1 MTSQLEL
8 TAGLRYFDWHEDYYI
23 YSAGYV
29 GDGPSASATSPVGT
43 PLIVNA
49 NPSATGATPR
59 FAASY
64 KLTGATNL
72 YAEIAEGF
80 RYGGVNQ
87 PVPVIYCGADLAAEG
102 LTAAPASFGPD
113 KLWSYTLGEKSKLA
127 DDRVTLNVA
136 AFWIN
141 WKNTQTSVPLDCS
154 YVYTQNIGSVTSK
167 GVELETAAKLTP
179 YATVSFNGSYNH
191 SSAASDISNLDAPAG
206 TTSPYA
212 PRFIGSITG
221 DYRVPLGMNSLDFDV
236 NYSYKTSFNNSFN
249 QSASS
254 FAQIPSTKMLNG
266 AVAYEVGHL
275 EVSVFGNN
283 LTNARNIE
291 HIETVPTGS
300 LAPGNDLAYDRPRT
314 IGLRLRA
321 SF

>member
-1 MTSQLEL
+1 VADLDLNIFTLGLKYDLGFADLSSTSSFMRMGNYYLHDQSYEYYDYYLGNTGPLEPADFDSTNMIHDVVEEIRMTSKTDGPLKWLGGLFYERQTRRFIMNNPYTDFDALYAPIVGIPDYSSVTNDLSDQPNNPYYGYIHTIDRQFAAYGQLSYDVTSQLEL

-154 YVYTQNIGSVTSK
+154 YVYTQNI
-167 GVELETAAKLTP
+167 L
-179 YATVSFNGSYNH
+179 
-191 SSAASDISNLDAPAG
+191 
-206 TTSPYA
+206 
-212 PRFIGSITG
+212 
-221 DYRVPLGMNSLDFDV
+221 SL
-236 NYSYKTSFNNSFN
+236 
-249 QSASS
+249 
-254 FAQIPSTKMLNG
+254 I
-266 AVAYEVGHL
+266 
-275 EVSVFGNN
+275 
-283 LTNARNIE
+283 
-291 HIETVPTGS
+291 HI
-300 LAPGNDLAYDRPRT
+300 
-314 IGLRLRA
+314 
-321 SF
+321 